1 MSASRRQ
8 ESHQLLRAYQLFLQV
23 NEPQTLKE
31 KEDMLYVPVL
41 GDIGSANV
49 DGNDET
55 AGHCVRGACCGQVLE
70 PWTGAILKYVNVGH
84 ASPAVHERVGD
95 HVR

>member
-1 MSASRRQ
+1 M
-8 ESHQLLRAYQLFLQV
+8 
-23 NEPQTLKE
+23 
-31 KEDMLYVPVL
+31 
-41 GDIGSANV
+41 

-70 PWTGAILKYVNVGH
+70 SWTGAILKYVNVGH
-84 ASPAVHERVGD
+84 ASSAVHERVGD